1 MPVRGRLTAEVPFVD
16 GVARPVFEES
26 DSRQFVI
33 GDDGRASM
41 ESGCYHPTNHRRCS
55 TMLVDVAQEI
65 GARMGRVKAIYILGC
80 GLQCR
85 DTPWDGLYPL
95 DPDLDD
101 ELEKAGIR
109 PGTEEFEEAEA
120 AAQEAY
126 EYAMETEFCD

>member
-1 MPVRGRLTAEVPFVD
+1 MRSAPGWGGL
-16 GVARPVFEES
+16 
-26 DSRQFVI
+26 
-33 GDDGRASM
+33 
-41 ESGCYHPTNHRRCS
+41 
-55 TMLVDVAQEI
+55 
-65 GARMGRVKAIYILGC
+65 KAIYILGC
-80 GLQCR
+80 GPECR

-126 EYAMETEFCD
+126 EHVMETEFCD